1 MKRLIALLVAVIMA
15 VAFIPVTAAPVGTD
29 ISGTRCAY
37 LTSGGGSSSTNFLT
51 SADFASHKLTVIN
64 CWDSNCGP
72 CTSEMPY
79 FQSLHNNYSSKGV
92 LVVGVCTTY
101 IGGSYAAEWNLIQN
115 NGYTYTFVKQ
125 DTVMYN
131 LYSPQ
136 GYLPQTFLVNS
147 AGKVVEFIGGG
158 TTYSNLA
165 SRADYWLSQAQDPE
179 VYYDVTFKDG
189 LTGSTIQTVSV
200 LSGNKPTYPTPPT
213 HTGYTFTGWTPSTPP
228 TITAPTTITANYS
241 ANTYTVTFVDGYN
254 GSTISTQ
261 SVAYGQKPTYP
272 TPPTHTGY
280 TFVGWTPS
288 TPPTITAPTTITA
301 NYSASAYTVT
311 FVDGLTGSVI
321 TTQNV
326 AYGSKPTYPTPPTHD
341 GYTFT
346 GWSPSTPPVITG
358 PTTITAYY
366 STVASYLVTFVDG
379 LTGSTITTQTVAH
392 GSTPTYPTPPTHE
405 GYEFVGWTPSTPPVI
420 TGPTTIT
427 ANYSGN
433 SYPVTFVDGVTGNT
447 IMVVNVA
454 TGNTPVYPT
463 SIPTHEGYT
472 FISWS
477 PSTPPVITSPTTIT
491 AVYRAARH
499 RVRFIDSISGLVIAS
514 RYVEH
519 GRDAEPPMPYEY
531 DGYTFI
537 GWDRDFTSVT
547 EAIDVYTIYQKH
559 EVAQTLPGDID
570 GDGRVGFTDVTIM
583 YSYLL
588 NNGNNSIT
596 EQGLANAD
604 TNRDGSLSIAD
615 IALIYGIILG

>member
-241 ANTYTVTFVDGYN
+241 A
-254 GSTISTQ
+254 
-261 SVAYGQKPTYP
+261 
-272 TPPTHTGY
+272 
-280 TFVGWTPS
+280 
-288 TPPTITAPTTITA
+288 
-301 NYSASAYTVT
+301 SAYTVT

-366 STVASYLVTFVDG
+366 STVVSYLVTFVDG

-405 GYEFVGWTPSTPPVI
+405 GYDFVGWTPSTPPVI

-537 GWDRDFTSVT
+537 GWDRGFTSVT
-547 EAIDVYTIYQKH
+547 EAIDVYTIYQKD

>member
-213 HTGYTFTGWTPSTPP
+213 HTGYTFT
-228 TITAPTTITANYS
+228 
-241 ANTYTVTFVDGYN
+241 
-254 GSTISTQ
+254 
-261 SVAYGQKPTYP
+261 
-272 TPPTHTGY
+272 
-280 TFVGWTPS
+280 GWTPS

>member
-125 DTVMYN
+125 DNVMYN

-272 TPPTHTGY
+272 TPPTH
-280 TFVGWTPS
+280 
-288 TPPTITAPTTITA
+288 
-301 NYSASAYTVT
+301 
-311 FVDGLTGSVI
+311 
-321 TTQNV
+321 
-326 AYGSKPTYPTPPTHD
+326 D

-447 IMVVNVA
+447 IMVINVA

-547 EAIDVYTIYQKH
+547 EAIDVYTIYQKN

>member
-1 MKRLIALLVAVIMA
+1 MKRFIALLVAVIMA

-72 CTSEMPY
+72 RTSEMPY

-241 ANTYTVTFVDGYN
+241 A
-254 GSTISTQ
+254 
-261 SVAYGQKPTYP
+261 
-272 TPPTHTGY
+272 
-280 TFVGWTPS
+280 
-288 TPPTITAPTTITA
+288 
-301 NYSASAYTVT
+301 SAYTVT

-366 STVASYLVTFVDG
+366 STIASYLVTFVDG
-379 LTGSTITTQTVAH
+379 LTGSTIATQTVAH

-405 GYEFVGWTPSTPPVI
+405 GYDFVGWTPSTPPVI

-547 EAIDVYTIYQKH
+547 EAIDVYTIYQKD